1 MEKQLLIRYV
11 EMLYKFESI
20 SKLGNSI
27 YPTSE
32 ETDLMKKIKELYN
45 SNDEYKNLIKKIH
58 SLPSEERMK
67 AIEDFF
73 AKIDKQE
80 ENEKSEEVVI
90 SKIFGIDTQ
99 KIRHS
104 YLENGKELF
113 SFYDSKLDKEIVLEN
128 DKNGKPL
135 VDKLKE
141 IQNNNEKYQ
150 TDNAE
155 ENTNN
160 ILRNQRNNSDI
171 ELDMLTKEEI
181 NTQMARAA
189 NMSGADHKKL
199 QFLLA
204 NYERLNIKGINMDN
218 LVYLDEDN
226 IVHEVIVNEN
236 NEIAVA
242 VPKEANSADTK
253 YVPQE
258 SENIE
263 EENAASFVDSGE
275 EITNSEDIKDNV
287 EGNDIKKD
295 KPKVYTKNNVDGFIN
310 NALFVLIAIFVVLV
324 IAIIYIV
331 VKNYVL

>member
-160 ILRNQRNNSDI
+160 ILRDQRNNNDI